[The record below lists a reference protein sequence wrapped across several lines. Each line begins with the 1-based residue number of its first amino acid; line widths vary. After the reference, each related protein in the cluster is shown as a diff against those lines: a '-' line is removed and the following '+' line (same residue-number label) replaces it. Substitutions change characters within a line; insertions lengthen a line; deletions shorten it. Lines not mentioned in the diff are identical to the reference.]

1 MDDPSS
7 PMKRLAALLFAVSVS
22 VVAAAHI
29 GSPNVVFDGSAGP
42 YAVRVVVRPPEV
54 VPGLAEVIVRTA
66 AADVQRVSI
75 RPVFWRAGVRGSP
88 SGDVLLPVR
97 GQTQVYS
104 GQLWL
109 MAYGAYSVYVTV
121 DGPRGSGTAIVPV
134 SSFATGRIAI
144 PPGLGAILVVLGV
157 VLVAGL
163 LTLIHAG
170 AGESLVAPGETPSP
184 SVRHRAKRIT
194 FVAAPLVALGVFGG
208 ARWWGAEDGDYR
220 RHLFG
225 SPKADAE
232 FSLDE
237 SHRTLRLTVRDT
249 AAFHAIYSPVVPD
262 HGKMMHLFL
271 VSTSGAQTMA
281 HLHPVQTDSLVFTT
295 EVPWLPA
302 GRYLLFGDIAL
313 ENGLG
318 LTVTTRID
326 VPAAPGEVMP
336 SDNDDSWDRSLAITP
351 LSSTDPRPLGGG
363 AYTMT
368 WSGGDAPLVSRTPLD
383 LRFTVRDSSGKVVP
397 LHPYLGMAGH
407 AIVVGNDGSVFI
419 HLHPM
424 GTVPMIAQQVF
435 ALRDRGDTTKAGR
448 LVTASL
454 PADMTAMPM
463 SGDISFPY
471 EFPKPGRY
479 RVWVQVKP
487 ADRVLTGMFDVDV
500 R

>member
-1 MDDPSS
+1 MN
-7 PMKRLAALLFAVSVS
+7 RLAVLLFAAFVS

-29 GSPNVVFDGSAGP
+29 GSPNVVFDGNAGP

-54 VPGLAEVIVRTA
+54 VPGLAEVIVRTTA
-66 AADVQRVSI
+66 AGVNRVSI

-88 SGDVLLPVR
+88 SGDVLSLVR
-97 GQTQVYS
+97 GQTQIYS

-134 SSFATGRIAI
+134 SSFATGRLAI
-144 PPGLGAILVVLGV
+144 PAGLGAILVALGI
-157 VLVAGL
+157 VLVVGL

-170 AGESLVAPGETPSP
+170 AGESLVAPGETPTL
-184 SVRHRAKRIT
+184 SVRRRAQRIT
-194 FVAAPLVALGVFGG
+194 VVAAPLLALGVFGG
-208 ARWWGAEDGDYR
+208 AKWWGAEDLDYR
-220 RHLFG
+220 RHLFA

-232 FSLDE
+232 FSLDA

-271 VSTSGAQTMA
+271 VSRTGAQTMA

-295 EVPWLPA
+295 EVPWIPT
-302 GRYLLFGDIAL
+302 GRYLLFGDIAF

-318 LTVTTRID
+318 LTVTNEID
-326 VPAAPGEVMP
+326 VPAAPGQVTP
-336 SDNDDSWDRSLAITP
+336 SDSDDTWDRTQAITALAP
-351 LSSTDPRPLGGG
+351 DEARPLAGG

-368 WSGGDAPLVSRTPLD
+368 WSGGDAPIQSRSPLD
-383 LRFTVRDSSGKVVP
+383 LRFTVRDSIGKIVA
-397 LHPYLGMAGH
+397 LHPYMGMAAH
-407 AIVVGNDGSVFI
+407 AIVVANDGSVFI

-424 GTVPMIAQQVF
+424 GTIPMVAQQVF

-448 LVTASL
+448 LITTSL
-454 PADMTAMPM
+454 SSAGMTAMPM
-463 SGDISFPY
+463 SGDVSFPY
-471 EFPKPGRY
+471 EFPKPGHY
-479 RVWVQVKP
+479 RMWVQVKP